1 LPMATLQPSAWIEG
15 FVYFPRLRA
24 TTRTFSL
31 QFHHRLGEMPRI
43 LTLSFAFERDGTTS
57 PGA

>member
-1 LPMATLQPSAWIEG
+1 MGTLQPSAWIEG
-15 FVYFPRLRA
+15 FVYFPRVRP

-31 QFHHRLGEMPRI
+31 QFHHRGEMPRV
-43 LTLSFAFERDGTTS
+43 LTVSFAVERDGTTS